1 MKIFGEDTEKHTA
14 KTAENLNSLLKSNT
28 VREFYFLYQILKTI
42 SLLVL
47 VRQFLPR
54 HANETSSEASLYLK
68 FEAWGFIEV
77 PFIQEDPLDAT
88 IEVVRKEELLDK
100 EESLANNINFI
111 KKYW

>member
-1 MKIFGEDTEKHTA
+1 MQMKLQVKLHYTW
-14 KTAENLNSLLKSNT
+14 
-28 VREFYFLYQILKTI
+28 
-42 SLLVL
+42 
-47 VRQFLPR
+47 
-54 HANETSSEASLYLK
+54 K

-111 KKYW
+111 KKYWWNYAASSRPPFPTL